1 MPRLFTPLT
10 SGMSLEERF
19 HSLDAS
25 RSRIMDRAR
34 EHASYVL
41 PYLME
46 TETAGYPPGTSDNE
60 LPELFWHKPGQN
72 ANQLANKITGAIFPT
87 NGTPFFEFTIG
98 NSLKEL
104 RDSGQMTEEEFEG
117 LDRLRVRVENDIH
130 GDLQAS
136 NFRSQLQSS
145 ILKII
150 ILPADL
156 MYVDDDLKFRTYRI
170 DEFVVRRDISGEI
183 AEIMTRDWVQDD
195 LLPDELRN
203 IPRTP
208 GREAYDHFEPYF
220 TQISYDKV
228 KDEWNVV
235 REFRGKKVDKGT
247 YKKDALPYFYFHW
260 AHSPGEV
267 YGTSLVEQ
275 VFGLIRSGE
284 ATAKALVEGL
294 VAGSQ
299 GYLAVSPTG
308 VTTIEDIYDKP
319 NWSIISA
326 REEDVRTIQPNTSG
340 SVVTADSALRAME
353 EDLDEAF
360 MTNSSARL
368 QGERVTAFQVN
379 SVEAER
385 DESLGGML
393 TFLGDN
399 VQRKTILRLLA
410 IREKNKTLPKGFKKL
425 LDDGHIKLNIKTGL
439 DALGRQLDTIRLQ
452 AVLQTIGSAAQIWPE
467 MAEKINGLN
476 VAEDLIK
483 NSGLDVERY
492 GLTLEKIQEKRQ
504 AAQQQQIQQA
514 AAGQAIQ
521 SAGSIAEQQLGGQ

>member
-1 MPRLFTPLT
+1 MPYLFNPLNEK
-10 SGMSLEERF
+10 MSLEERF
-19 HSLDAS
+19 HSLDAA
-25 RSRIMDRAR
+25 RNRIMDRAR

-46 TETAGYPPGTSDNE
+46 TEDTGYPHGTDDNE
-60 LPELFWHKPGQN
+60 LTELFWHKPGQN

-87 NGTPFFEFTIG
+87 NGTPFFEFSIG
-98 NSLKEL
+98 NKVKEL
-104 RDSGQMTEEEFEG
+104 RDAGQMSEEEYEA
-117 LDRLRVRVENDIH
+117 LDRLRVRVENDLH
-130 GDLQAS
+130 NDLQSS

-156 MYVDDDLKFRTYRI
+156 MYVDNDLKFRGYRI

-183 AEIMTRDWVQDD
+183 VEIMTRDWVQDD
-195 LLPDELRN
+195 LLPNELRN
-203 IPRTP
+203 IPKTP

-220 TQISYDKV
+220 TQVSWDQKA
-228 KDEWNVV
+228 KKWNVV
-235 REFRGKKVDKGT
+235 REFRGQKVDKGE
-247 YKKDALPYFYFHW
+247 YKKDALPYFYFQW

-308 VTTIEDIYDKP
+308 ITTIEDIYDKP

-326 REEDVRTIQPNTSG
+326 RQEDITTIQPNTSS
-340 SVVTADSALRAME
+340 SVVTAEAALRAME

-360 MTNSSARL
+360 MTNSSTRL

-393 TFLGDN
+393 TFLADN
-399 VQRKTILRLLA
+399 TQRPVIQRLLA
-410 IREKNKTLPKGFKKL
+410 IREKNGELPKNFKQL
-425 LDDGHIKLNIKTGL
+425 LDKGYVKLNIKTGL

-452 AVLQTIGSAAQIWPE
+452 AVLQTVGSMAQIWPE

-492 GLTLEKIQEKRQ
+492 SYSLEKIQETRQ
-504 AAQQQQIQQA
+504 AAQQQQLQQA